1 MAILLALAVAFAALL
16 SGCGQSDEVVDP
28 LLSKAGQARDARA
41 LSSLQQALTFAALVR
56 SESGGSYGSG
66 AEDLAQKLQAKDPS
80 KKFST
85 APSGGPEQIQVLGGG
100 GAAMLVASSESKSY
114 LAVWDDGSG
123 TPMYYRGAQ
132 PPPFSAQRPSG
143 GGWSDRPLS

>member
-1 MAILLALAVAFAALL
+1 MALVLVVVVALAALL
-16 SGCGQSDEVVDP
+16 SGCGKSDEVVEP
-28 LLSKAGQARDARA
+28 LLNQAGKARDAQA

-56 SESGGSYGSG
+56 TESGGSYGSG
-66 AEDLAQKLQAKDPS
+66 AEDLAQRLQAKDPS

-85 APSGGPEQIQVLGGG
+85 AASAGPEQIQVLGGG
-100 GAAMLVASSESKSY
+100 GAAMLAASSGSDSY
-114 LAVWDDGSG
+114 LAVWDDGNG

-132 PPPFSAQRPSG
+132 PPPFSPQRPSG